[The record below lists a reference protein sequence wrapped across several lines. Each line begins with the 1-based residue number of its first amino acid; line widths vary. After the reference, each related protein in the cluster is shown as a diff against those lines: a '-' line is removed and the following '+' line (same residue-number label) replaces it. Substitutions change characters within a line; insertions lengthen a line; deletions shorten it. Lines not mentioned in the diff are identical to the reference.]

1 MTLTS
6 GELSGLSGC
15 FLIMTATATMKTR
28 RLLLSQIP
36 EVHNW
41 RNLLSPPLRDN
52 VLLVIPPP
60 EMLSSNLS
68 VLLTPFVEDMIQNN
82 KIYLVLVRG
91 INKGSEVFLFML
103 KHLSPCLKSD
113 RSVAFFHGNTKEER
127 KAEILQ
133 DLKLDLN
140 NLDKK
145 YRCVVATVSLGSFH
159 FIISN

>member
-41 RNLLSPPLRDN
+41 KNLLSPPLRDN

-60 EMLSSNLS
+60 DLLSSNMS
-68 VLLTPFVEDMIQNN
+68 VLLAPFVNDMIQNK
-82 KIYLVLVRG
+82 KIYLVLVRD
-91 INKGSEVFLFML
+91 INKGSEIFLFLL
-103 KHLSPCLKSD
+103 KHLSPYRDDD
-113 RSVAFFHGNTKEER
+113 RNVAFFHRNTKEER
-127 KAEILQ
+127 KAEILK
-133 DLKLDLN
+133 DLQLDLN

-145 YRCVVATVSLGSFH
+145 YRCVVATVSLG
-159 FIISN
+159 